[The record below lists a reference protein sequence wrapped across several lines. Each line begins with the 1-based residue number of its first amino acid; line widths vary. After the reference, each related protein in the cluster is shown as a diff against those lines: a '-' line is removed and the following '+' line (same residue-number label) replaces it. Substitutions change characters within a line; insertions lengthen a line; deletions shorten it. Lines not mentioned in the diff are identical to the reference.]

1 MFQMVEEPLDIQ
13 AVVKHVSD
21 PAAGAV
27 VTFVGTV
34 RDHARGK
41 RVLSLEYEAYPEMAE
56 RMLQRIHEEIRARWD
71 VCKIAVVHRMGRL
84 QVGEVSVVIAVSS
97 AHREE
102 AFKACRYAIDRT
114 KEMVPIWKKE
124 VYEDG
129 ECWIGEGGG

>member
-1 MFQMVEEPLDIQ
+1 MLQMVEEPLDIQ
-13 AVVKHVSD
+13 AVVEHVSD

-56 RMLQRIHEEIRARWD
+56 RTLRRIHEEIRARWD

-114 KEMVPIWKKE
+114 KEIVPIWKKE